1 MKEIVIAIL
10 LVAGAGFIFI
20 AALGMVRMPDIFTR
34 MSCIAKAATLGL
46 GLLLLGLA
54 IHFGELGVASRALAT
69 IGFVILTTP
78 VASHRIGRVAYLDG
92 APLWEG
98 TIRDELRGEF
108 GTGRLQP
115 KNEDDLSENRAAQRG
130 DPL

>member
-1 MKEIVIAIL
+1 MKEVVLIVL
-10 LVAGAGFIFI
+10 LVAGAGFIFL
-20 AALGMVRMPDIFTR
+20 AALGMMRMPDVFTR
-34 MSCIAKAATLGL
+34 MSCNAKAATMGL

-98 TIRDELRGEF
+98 TVRDELGVRYRSGAVRAGEERPSSA
-108 GTGRLQP
+108 GGS
-115 KNEDDLSENRAAQRG
+115 EGDDAL
-130 DPL
+130 